1 MKKIH
6 NKETSLGKLSIVAT
20 PLGNRG
26 DFSPRGKETLE
37 KADIIIAEDTRSLRS
52 LFDAGAVKA
61 KLIRGDAI
69 TETKIVGEVSEAL
82 DEGLSIALIT
92 DAGTPAISDP
102 GYKLVEAIREKRP
115 ETIIEAI
122 PGPSAITTALSIS
135 GLPATPFTF
144 FGFPPVKKGRKTFF
158 EMLSHIEHTVVL
170 YESPHRILK
179 TLTELGTATGID
191 RKVFIGRELTKMHE
205 EGILGTIAE
214 VKEYYEMNPSKVRG
228 EFVLVV
234 AGA

>member
-1 MKKIH
+1 MTKNNLEKTI
-6 NKETSLGKLSIVAT
+6 GKLSIVAT
-20 PLGNRG
+20 PIGNRG
-26 DFSPRGKETLE
+26 DFSPRAKETLE
-37 KADIIIAEDTRSLRS
+37 KADIIVAEDTRSLRS
-52 LFDAGAVKA
+52 LFDAGTIHA

-69 TETKIVGEVSEAL
+69 TETKIVNQVVEAL
-82 DEGLSIALIT
+82 ENNLSVALIT

-102 GYKLVEAIREKRP
+102 GYKLVEAVREQRP
-115 ETIIEAI
+115 DTTIEAI
-122 PGPSAITTALSIS
+122 PGPSAITAALSIS

-144 FGFPPVKKGRKTFF
+144 LGFPPVKKGRKTFF
-158 EMLSHIEHTVVL
+158 EMVSHIEHTVVL

-191 RKVFIGRELTKMHE
+191 RKLFIGRELTKMHE
-205 EGILGTIAE
+205 EGLHGTVAE
-214 VKEYYEMNPSKVRG
+214 VKDYFETHPDKVRG